1 MGLISSTRRES
12 LGRSFR
18 TLTQDELTMMIYT
31 ICKNI
36 VAKWCY
42 PTRYPNTVSRK
53 EINNFLD
60 MTDFHSKKVKVN
72 FSDIKKSYEVPYDVY
87 LRGLY
92 RFSEGRENRIGSN
105 MDKVLFEKVI
115 GELYSV
121 DSSCINHLHVDL
133 SNNTF
138 TYANI
143 VTNLRDQNTEAFSR
157 AILSSYIKCN
167 YGAITVNSTTSDV
180 GHRTLLYIENNN
192 NNLNI
197 FYYDPHGYGEH
208 SWSTRMNIYNIL
220 FNMFNSIIRRYSLD
234 YNIMS
239 ININKYETICLR
251 GIQFHSG
258 KYDVGMCQIFSSL
271 WLYTVIKI
279 IAEANKNGINL
290 PSTDKWLYLVD
301 DYYISQFNDKQRY
314 NVLLIFI
321 FKLFNY
327 YTRTNKNYREELYS
341 YSNYLV
347 STNQIS
353 EYEVQYS
360 ERSVEEM
367 EEEKQYSEFL
377 DKLAKKKVIKAR
389 RKKSKSRI
397 NIDEDETESEGED
410 EGEEKKGGFI
420 ARSLLPSSLKK
431 IRKQKSRINIDEDET
446 ESEGEDEGEEKKRGF
461 IAESLL
467 PSPLKRK
474 IEKVEKKQEEEE
486 ETYEQFEKKVK
497 LQRQKERFTKFLPFG
512 ANKQLFEECKEN
524 NECLS
529 GCCHTNDID
538 KKNYCN
544 VPSVC
549 AEK

>member
-1 MGLISSTRRES
+1 MGLISSTQRES
-12 LGRSFR
+12 LSRSFR

-42 PTRYPNTVSRK
+42 PTRYANTVSRK

-72 FSDIKKSYEVPYDVY
+72 FSDINKSYEVPYDVY

-92 RFSEGRENRIGSN
+92 RFSEGREDRIGSN
-105 MDKVLFEKVI
+105 MDKILFEKVI
-115 GELYSV
+115 GELYGV
-121 DSSCINHLHVDL
+121 DSSCINHLHVDM

-157 AILSSYIKCN
+157 AILSSYVKCN
-167 YGAITVNSTTSDV
+167 YGAITVNSTTQES

-192 NNLNI
+192 NNLNV

-208 SWSTRMNIYNIL
+208 SWSTQMNIYNIL
-220 FNMFNSIIRRYSLD
+220 FHMFNSIIRRYALEF
-234 YNIMS
+234 NITS

-251 GIQFHSG
+251 GIQYHSQ

-271 WLYTVIKI
+271 WLYTVIKVI
-279 IAEANKNGINL
+279 VEANKNGIAL
-290 PSTDKWLYLVD
+290 PSTDKWIYLID

-321 FKLFNY
+321 SKLFNY
-327 YTRTNKNYREELYS
+327 YTRTNKNYRQELYS
-341 YSNYLV
+341 YSNYLL
-347 STNQIS
+347 STKQIS
-353 EYEVQYS
+353 EYEVQYP
-360 ERSVEEM
+360 ERSVEEIK
-367 EEEKQYSEFL
+367 EEKQYSEFL

-389 RKKSKSRI
+389 RKKSKPRINVDEDETESEGEDEGKERKRGFIARSLLPSRI
-397 NIDEDETESEGED
+397 NIDEDETESE
-410 EGEEKKGGFI
+410 
-420 ARSLLPSSLKK
+420 R
-431 IRKQKSRINIDEDET
+431 
-446 ESEGEDEGEEKKRGF
+446 EDEGEEKKRGF
-461 IAESLL
+461 IARSLL
-467 PSPLKRK
+467 PSTLKKRK
-474 IEKVEKKQEEEE
+474 LEKVEKVEKKQEE

-512 ANKQLFEECKEN
+512 PNKQLFEECEKN
-524 NECLS
+524 SECLS
-529 GCCHTNDID
+529 GCCDTNDID